1 MIDFKEICRIFYMFK
16 GDLTRTLRAQIEG
29 AYDSFFRRLWC
40 NNEAYRYEEGFE
52 ENYQLF
58 IEKEKHGRRL

>member
-1 MIDFKEICRIFYMFK
+1 MVK
-16 GDLTRTLRAQIEG
+16 GDLTRTHRAQIEG
-29 AYDSFFRRLWC
+29 AYDSFFTRLWC